1 MYITY
6 NMYLLRTIRRIL
18 KMNLMLKS
26 TDVRKNWS
34 QFMDEVK
41 WVKPAF
47 IMRNRDKIAVLSGE
61 LLEFILKEYNLTA
74 NVYIEEDGSYTGS
87 FNELDI
93 ASNSPDLET
102 LKVKLAQD
110 LTEYAEEYMKEF
122 KLYFN
127 SPNRKSHFPYI
138 YRVLLTGNDVN
149 NIERLCSFNI
159 NSKKKVV

>member
-1 MYITY
+1 
-6 NMYLLRTIRRIL
+6 
-18 KMNLMLKS
+18 MNLMLKS

-61 LLEFILKEYNLTA
+61 LLEFILKEYNLTV
-74 NVYIEEDGSYTGS
+74 NISIEEDGSYTGS
-87 FNELDI
+87 FNEIDI

-102 LKVKLAQD
+102 LKVKLAQE
-110 LTEYAEEYMKEF
+110 LMEYAEEYMNEF

-127 SPNRKSHFPYI
+127 SPNRKNHFPYI
-138 YRVLLTGNDVN
+138 YRVLLAGNDIN
-149 NIERLCSFNI
+149 NIKSLCSFNTD
-159 NSKKKVV
+159 SKKRVV

>member
-1 MYITY
+1 
-6 NMYLLRTIRRIL
+6 
-18 KMNLMLKS
+18 MNLSLKS

-47 IMRNRDKIAVLSGE
+47 IMRKRDKIAVLSGE
-61 LLEFILKEYNLTA
+61 LLEFILKEYNLT
-74 NVYIEEDGSYTGS
+74 VSVFIEEDGSYTGS

-102 LKVKLAQD
+102 LKVKLVSD
-110 LTEYAEEYMKEF
+110 LREYAEEYINEF

-127 SPNRKSHFPYI
+127 SPNRKNHFPYI
-138 YRVLLTGNDVN
+138 YRVLLAGNDTN
-149 NIERLCSFNI
+149 NIKSLCSFNI
-159 NSKKKVV
+159 NPKKRAV